1 MASSFALRP
10 GLVAK
15 LLHVASVILMFYPS
29 MSEPIEIPAPQAARR
44 LPYPPLPLGWRVSS
58 VPGFSFEHEDGVRRI
73 RSDANVMEHPL
84 FEEQKMSAGFP
95 QQSVA
100 FRRAFND
107 VNLWHYAMLNV
118 KIAENS
124 VDLVNTWM
132 CC

>member
-1 MASSFALRP
+1 MASSLALRP

-15 LLHVASVILMFYPS
+15 LLLVASAILMLCPS
-29 MSEPIEIPAPQAARR
+29 MSEPNDIPAPQAARR

-73 RSDANVMEHPL
+73 RSDVNAMAHPL
-84 FEEQKMSAGFP
+84 FEEQKMLAGFP

-118 KIAENS
+118 NIN
-124 VDLVNTWM
+124 VNLVIT
-132 CC
+132 